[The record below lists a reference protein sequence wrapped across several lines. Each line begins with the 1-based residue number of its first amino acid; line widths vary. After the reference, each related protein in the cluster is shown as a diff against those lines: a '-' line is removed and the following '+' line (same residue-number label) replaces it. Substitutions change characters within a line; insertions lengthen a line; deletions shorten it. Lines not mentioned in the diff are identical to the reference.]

1 MNKIATFL
9 LLSVQFASNAKAQ
22 FSYHA
27 LLQHNMQEGRS
38 LLLKQPNEMLLF
50 TTSSVGK
57 FNTRRLY
64 PNGNT
69 DDAYRGSI
77 TARELF
83 RNLYNCTTYT
93 TALDKW
99 GRIIIA
105 GASATDSTS
114 AQMATMTRLTT
125 NGDID
130 QNFEP
135 RVVQLEIGDSSR
147 YNAVWMQPDEKMVM
161 VGSVFISGL
170 WHFFLSRHLYNGVH
184 DTTYG
189 HSGFVVDNDMP
200 NNSIAVAG
208 IAQNDKKYIVAGS
221 NHNNDYCQSILV
233 RYHADGSRDQSFG
246 KDGVAILQA
255 EKNNYYLVRKVL
267 LQPDKKILLAG
278 ICRAE
283 SGGQDF
289 FVARFDSSGVLDQ
302 TFGKAGIVVTD
313 VTYNDRADEMVLMTD
328 GRIVV
333 SGAGNGKKE
342 AKFCR
347 YVLYRLMPDGKLDT
361 KYGYNGVN
369 GNKGLDAYV
378 IRKGYSALSNNI
390 SLTSHDNR
398 IIGFNELTVP
408 GGTEVV
414 LVYTEFMP
422 DTQIGILDLPHKK
435 IQYNVY
441 PNPIASSTTFSFELI
456 DDQKVT
462 ISLMDMTGKEIK
474 KLTDNK
480 MLEEGE
486 HKIQVEFPSFAQ
498 PGNYLLRLVTDGGY
512 KISVVLTKI

>member
-1 MNKIATFL
+1 MKRIAFFL
-9 LLSVQFASNAKAQ
+9 LLSIQFAGNAKAQ

-27 LLQHNMQEGRS
+27 LLHYNMQEGRS

-50 TTSSVGK
+50 TTSSVGN

-69 DDAYRGSI
+69 DDAYRGSS
-77 TARELF
+77 TAGELF
-83 RNLYNCTTYT
+83 RNLYSCTTYT

-99 GRIIIA
+99 GRIIVA
-105 GASATDSTS
+105 GASATDSAS
-114 AQMATMTRLTT
+114 AQMATMTRLATS
-125 NGDID
+125 GDID
-130 QNFEP
+130 PYFEP
-135 RVVQLEIGDSSR
+135 RIMQLKIGDSSR
-147 YNAVWMQPDEKMVM
+147 YNAVWMQPDEKIIMA
-161 VGSVFISGL
+161 GSVYTSGS
-170 WHFFLSRHLYNGVH
+170 WHFFLSRHLYNGMH
-184 DTTYG
+184 DTVFG
-189 HSGFVVDNDMP
+189 NSGFVIDDELL
-200 NNSIAVAG
+200 NNNI
-208 IAQNDKKYIVAGS
+208 IVAGVAQSQDKFVIAGS
-221 NHNNDYCQSILV
+221 NYNNESCNSILV
-233 RYHADGSRDQSFG
+233 RYNADGSRDHSFG
-246 KDGVAILQA
+246 KGGVAMLQA

-267 LQPDKKILLAG
+267 LQPDKKILVAG
-278 ICRAE
+278 ICNAVN
-283 SGGQDF
+283 GGQDF
-289 FVARFDSSGVLDQ
+289 FVARFDSSGMLDK
-302 TFGKAGIVVTD
+302 TFGKAGVVITD

-328 GRIVV
+328 GRIVL
-333 SGAGNGKKE
+333 SGAGNAEKE
-342 AKFCR
+342 VKFCR
-347 YVLYRLMPDGKLDT
+347 YILYRLMPDGKLDT

-414 LVYTEFMP
+414 LVYTEFIP

-435 IQYNVY
+435 TQYNVY
-441 PNPIASSTTFSFELI
+441 PNPITTSTTFSFELI

-462 ISLMDMTGKEIK
+462 ISLMYMTGKEIK
-474 KLTDNK
+474 RLTDNK

-486 HKIQVEFPSFAQ
+486 HKIQVEFPSFAS

-512 KISVVLTKI
+512 KISVVLTKN

>member
-1 MNKIATFL
+1 MKKIAFFL
-9 LLSVQFASNAKAQ
+9 LLSIQFAGNAKAQ

-27 LLQHNMQEGRS
+27 LLQYNMQEGRS

-69 DDAYRGSI
+69 DDAYRGSS
-77 TARELF
+77 TASELF
-83 RNLYNCTTYT
+83 RNLYDCTAYT

-114 AQMATMTRLTT
+114 AQMATMTRLATD
-125 NGDID
+125 GDID
-130 QNFEP
+130 PNFEP
-135 RVVQLEIGDSSR
+135 RVMQLKIGDSSR
-147 YNAVWMQPDEKMVM
+147 YNAVWMQSDEKMLLA
-161 VGSVFISGL
+161 GSVYLSGA
-170 WHFFLSRHLYNGVH
+170 WHIFWARHLYNGVH
-184 DTTYG
+184 DTTFG
-189 HSGFVVDNDMP
+189 HSGFVVDDNMP
-200 NNSIAVAG
+200 HNSIVVAG

-221 NHNNDYCQSILV
+221 NYNNESCNSILV
-233 RYHADGSRDQSFG
+233 RYNSDGSRDQSFG
-246 KDGVAILQA
+246 KDGVAMLQA
-255 EKNNYYLVRKVL
+255 ENSNFYLVRKAL
-267 LQPDKKILLAG
+267 LQPDNKILVSG
-278 ICRAE
+278 ICR
-283 SGGQDF
+283 SDNGGQDF

-302 TFGKAGIVVTD
+302 TFGNAGVAITD

-333 SGAGNGKKE
+333 SGAGNAKKE

-398 IIGFNELTVP
+398 IVGFNELIVP

-441 PNPIASSTTFSFELI
+441 PNPIATSTTFSFELI

-462 ISLMDMTGKEIK
+462 ISLMDMTGKEINR
-474 KLTDNK
+474 LTDNK

-486 HKIQVEFPSFAQ
+486 HKIQVEFPSFVQ